1 MAAAAL
7 QPAAALNLGGV
18 SATVRT
24 NPENADTKL
33 IGNVMLIEVAS
44 IMGAGQH
51 PASALIQAEASGRCC
66 HSLAPA
72 PRVIRADET
81 RSELKGQRASADLN
95 YSARQCWPIGES
107 PAINSSCQSGS
118 SRARPASKVQT
129 TLAGP

>member
-33 IGNVMLIEVAS
+33 IGNVILIEVAS

-51 PASALIQAEASGRCC
+51 PASALIQAEASGRCS
-66 HSLAPA
+66 HSLAPSHRA
-72 PRVIRADET
+72 PYLPRSTALVLNLRKRGHQPGGRQPLTPRAVCDEANPV
-81 RSELKGQRASADLN
+81 RG
-95 YSARQCWPIGES
+95 G
-107 PAINSSCQSGS
+107 
-118 SRARPASKVQT
+118 
-129 TLAGP
+129 AGAGL

>member
-33 IGNVMLIEVAS
+33 IGNVILIEVAS
-44 IMGAGQH
+44 TLVTGAEQH
-51 PASALIQAEASGRCC
+51 PASALIQAEASGRCG

-72 PRVIRADET
+72 PAPNEPMRREVN
-81 RSELKGQRASADLN
+81 SKASAPVL
-95 YSARQCWPIGES
+95 
-107 PAINSSCQSGS
+107 
-118 SRARPASKVQT
+118 T
-129 TLAGP
+129 